1 MAETEPVPPRRR
13 RLLAL
18 ALIFVL
24 AAGVGFLVVNRED
37 DEPPPV
43 SGTPKDVVSTI
54 ATFERAVRARDFAT
68 VCDRLFTVEAR
79 EAAGGDDCQS
89 VLAQAAARFRT
100 PRIRIQSIR
109 VRGEEATATV
119 LATVPGQRAT
129 AETIELARQG
139 ERYRIVSAGRVSD
152 ER

>member
-1 MAETEPVPPRRR
+1 MPAHRRR

-18 ALIFVL
+18 GVLFAAAAL
-24 AAGVGFLVVNRED
+24 ATYGFTRGD

-43 SGTPKDVVSTI
+43 SGTPKDVVQTI
-54 ATFERAVRARDFAT
+54 VDFERAVAARDFAT
-68 VCDRLFTVEAR
+68 VCDRIFTDEAR

-100 PRIRIQSIR
+100 PTIRIQSIR
-109 VRGEEATATV
+109 VRGPEATATV
-119 LATVPGQRAT
+119 IATVPGRRGT
-129 AETIELARQG
+129 PETIELARQG